1 MNIIEKN
8 FKISNVTIYPKTAR
22 ITRSLPIKLSKGENK
37 LIINNLPESITEDS
51 IRVEFENNSSLKIID
66 VFSTDDYIEKLDEN
80 QYRKKEAELQE
91 KIDKKKELEVL
102 IKNLTDEFNI
112 FLNKN
117 KLLDSIY
124 EDHFKPIDVN
134 TWNDFFKFLDEK
146 LKINRDSFRK
156 ILFKWIDLEQKIITL
171 KSNLEKYKSY
181 DQLKEHK
188 IITIIESDIQKEEI
202 ISIHYLQPDVRWH
215 PAYTLRADL
224 NKNTLSVNLFAM
236 ITQATGEDWNNLD
249 ILLSTAIPLQNCD
262 IPEIKS
268 KRIKEKETEIVMP
281 KPEVQIPS
289 EDLKRKQSTHKDMP
303 RRLAKSAA
311 LSFSAKIDDYYDEVI
326 APESE
331 KELEEEPVVA
341 ENIPEPPA
349 GAASGVAKKRA
360 RRQEDISQDRDAI
373 YDNELS
379 KINNIISNID
389 KKIIPGFSLNF
400 VSGYYNDLFNY
411 LQSEFNPDEMTTFG
425 KPVSVNQVFLNE
437 ISLLD
442 SFGGY
447 DYRYKVKSKK
457 NHIPSFDLP
466 TQVGVEIKELP
477 MDLIYITVP
486 VEKES
491 VFLKATFSN
500 TGNNPF
506 PAGPAQIFLENNLI
520 GDIIF
525 PTLGQNEGTSICLG
539 IDKDIKVIRRENK
552 NRETKGL
559 VGKDIITKVD
569 VEIELINYKNK
580 NIQIEVIDRIP
591 KTTNNDITIYNINY
605 NPNPQKKT
613 LRKILLWS
621 IILESGKKKTIKYSY
636 SIKHPENFKLTMAY
650 DSTPYFTGE
659 TEE

>member
-1 MNIIEKN
+1 MNIIEKT
-8 FKISNVTIYPKTAR
+8 FPISNVTIYPKTAR
-22 ITRSLPIKLSKGENK
+22 ITRSLSIKLNKGENK

-51 IRVEFENNSSLKIID
+51 IRVEFKNNLSLKIID
-66 VFSTDDYIEKLDEN
+66 VFSTDDYIEKFDEN
-80 QYRKKEAELQE
+80 LYRKKEVELQE

-134 TWNDFFKFLDEK
+134 TWNDFFIFLDEK

-156 ILFKWIDLEQKIITL
+156 ILFKWIDLEQKTATL
-171 KSNLEKYKSY
+171 NNNLEKYRAY

-188 IITIIESDIQKEEI
+188 IITIIESDSQKEEI
-202 ISIHYLQPDVRWH
+202 ISLHYLQPDVKWH

-236 ITQATGEDWNNLD
+236 ITQTTGEDWDNLD

-268 KRIKEKETEIVMP
+268 KRIKEKETEIILQQP
-281 KPEVQIPS
+281 EQKPMGE
-289 EDLKRKQSTHKDMP
+289 LKRKLSTHKDMP

-311 LSFSAKIDDYYDEVI
+311 LSFSAKIDDYYEEELE
-326 APESE
+326 AKSE
-331 KELEEEPVVA
+331 KKLAEEPAIA
-341 ENIPEPPA
+341 ENIPEPPE
-349 GAASGVAKKRA
+349 GAASGALAKERVDRK
-360 RRQEDISQDRDAI
+360 EDISNIQNNI
-373 YDNELS
+373 YDSELS
-379 KINNIISNID
+379 KINTIINNID
-389 KKIIPGFSLNF
+389 KNIIPGFSLNF
-400 VSGYYNDLFNY
+400 VSGYYNDLFDY
-411 LQSEFNPDEMTTFG
+411 LQSEFNPNEMATFG
-425 KPVSVNQVFLNE
+425 KPVSVIQVFLNE
-437 ISLLD
+437 ISLLE

-457 NHIPSFDLP
+457 NHIPSFDIP

-477 MDLIYITVP
+477 IDLIYITIP

-500 TGNNPF
+500 KGNNPF

-525 PTLGQNEGTSICLG
+525 PTLGQNQGTSICLG
-539 IDKDIKVIRRENK
+539 IDKDIKVIRKENK

-559 VGKDIITKVD
+559 VGKDIVTKVD

-591 KTTNNDITIYNINY
+591 KTTINEVTIYNINF
-605 NPNPQKKT
+605 NPTPAKKT
-613 LRKILLWS
+613 LRKILLWN
-621 IILESGKKKTIKYSY
+621 INLEPGKKKTIKYSY
-636 SIKHPENFKLTMAY
+636 SIKHPENFKLTMSY